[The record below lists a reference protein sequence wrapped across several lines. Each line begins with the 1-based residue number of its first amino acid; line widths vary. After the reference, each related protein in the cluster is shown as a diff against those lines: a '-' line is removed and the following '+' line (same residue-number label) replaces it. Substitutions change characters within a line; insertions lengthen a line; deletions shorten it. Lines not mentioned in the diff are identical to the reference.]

1 MKEVQNF
8 LAQLATTIPKT
19 DNEFE
24 EKKRR
29 MLEMKAV
36 KTILHW
42 VSLILIGLV
51 GGMGGDLKDFQ

>member
-1 MKEVQNF
+1 MK
-8 LAQLATTIPKT
+8 TI
-19 DNEFE
+19 
-24 EKKRR
+24 
-29 MLEMKAV
+29 